1 MSASPIQVDPYQ
13 TLGVPKTAD
22 LAAIRT
28 AHRKLVLKHHP
39 DRIKDPTEREKSRD
53 VFHKVQTSYEILS
66 DDNRRNRYD
75 QEVKLAEL
83 RKEQLMKDSVRPS
96 SYSVR
101 ANTGSSHDYRDGHVV
116 VDAAPRFFD
125 DDRSYV
131 EEPRTSS
138 RKHQNYDR
146 HDRHDRYEKSDRYER
161 YEREQYR
168 EKDRERERK
177 SSTAY
182 AERKSSKSSSGL
194 SATIEK
200 KIRQSAKV
208 AREKVESKSRDKERK
223 RETSDK
229 YSSRRAYVEDDDSSS
244 DSDTIVPQSRRP
256 APPKRAAT
264 YDERSRPSKGETP
277 RRREEKR
284 STREEEYSDEWDA
297 HRAYKHEDYHT
308 NAREYIDRSRNR
320 PKIYRTKE
328 DAHYWH
334 PRDSEWP
341 TGRRGA
347 SDREG
352 LRSGSDRDDRWDDH
366 PKSSKSRRPSIEVVE
381 SAPRTIPSM
390 PKHTSAPGNLKIPSD
405 RRGAPMPQRSA
416 TAQVPRDHRRE
427 MPLPRSNTTPLAG
440 MTSSRKN
447 DSVPS
452 KSSKL
457 RHGETQD
464 SGYGSS
470 SPNTPEHYGTSPPK
484 SSKHVIVDEDEE
496 LSRPHIVSV
505 DPEEIGP
512 RDVSPPRERERP
524 TRPPLSTKGGSHPK
538 ATRTTTYT
546 YPSDDKRPNPTRQ
559 NSSRPSTTR
568 DPPNP
573 SRGESG
579 RQKLFGHEGHGSVYP
594 EEKVSFSQNYRQEDV
609 NYASYRR
616 HSADQRARDHVDQ
629 RSTVRVG

>member
-1 MSASPIQVDPYQ
+1 MSSSPIHIDPYE
-13 TLGVPKTAD
+13 TLGVPKNAD

-28 AHRKLVLKHHP
+28 AHRKLVLKYHP
-39 DRIKDPTEREKSRD
+39 DRIKDPTEREKGTY
-53 VFHKVQTSYEILS
+53 VFQKVQQSYEILS
-66 DDNRRNRYD
+66 DDNKRNRYD
-75 QEVKLAEL
+75 QEAKLAEL
-83 RKEQLMKDSVRPS
+83 RKEQMVKEPVRSASYPVRTTAGS
-96 SYSVR
+96 SY
-101 ANTGSSHDYRDGHVV
+101 DYRDGHVV
-116 VDAAPRFFD
+116 EERAPKFFD
-125 DDRSYV
+125 DDRPYF

-146 HDRHDRYEKSDRYER
+146 HDKYDRYEKSDRYDR
-161 YEREQYR
+161 YERETYR
-168 EKDRERERK
+168 EKERERK
-177 SSTAY
+177 NSTAY
-182 AERKSSKSSSGL
+182 SEKKSSKSSSGI

-200 KIRQSAKV
+200 KIRQSAKI

-223 RETSDK
+223 REASDK
-229 YSSRRAYVEDDDSSS
+229 HSSRRAYVEDDDSSS
-244 DSDTIVPQSRRP
+244 DSDTIVPPSRRP

-264 YDERSRPSKGETP
+264 YDERPRTSKGETP
-277 RRREEKR
+277 RKREEKR
-284 STREEEYSDEWDA
+284 PTREEEYSDEWDA
-297 HRAYKHEDYHT
+297 YRHKHEDYHL
-308 NAREYIDRSRNR
+308 NAREYIDRSRTR
-320 PKIYRTKE
+320 PKIYRTTE
-328 DAHYWH
+328 DAHYWR
-334 PRDSEWP
+334 PKESDRTTS
-341 TGRRGA
+341 RKGA

-352 LRSGSDRDDRWDDH
+352 LRSGSDRDDRWEERS
-366 PKSSKSRRPSIEVVE
+366 KSSKSRRPSIEVVE
-381 SAPRTIPSM
+381 SAPRIIPSM
-390 PKHTSAPGNLKIPSD
+390 PKHTSAPSNLKIPGEH
-405 RRGAPMPQRSA
+405 RGAPVPQRSA
-416 TAQVPRDHRRE
+416 TAQVTRDRRE

-457 RHGETQD
+457 RHTETQD

-484 SSKHVIVDEDEE
+484 SSKHTIVDENEE
-496 LSRPHIVSV
+496 YSRPHIVKV
-505 DPEEIGP
+505 EPDDVGP

-524 TRPPLSTKGGSHPK
+524 TRPPLSTKGPHTR

-568 DPPNP
+568 DSPNVP
-573 SRGESG
+573 RGESG
-579 RQKLFGHEGHGSVYP
+579 RQKLFGQDGHGSVYP
-594 EEKVSFSQNYRQEDV
+594 DEKVSFSQNYRQEDV